1 MEEIHVGRQW
11 ETLSSF
17 FILKEEWKES
27 GGGML
32 ETSELEKRF
41 KGKIAVDG
49 VSLYL
54 DKGESVG
61 LLGPNGAGKSTTI
74 SIISSLMKPTSGD
87 VRLNGE
93 SIVKNPQNLRKVL
106 GVVPQ
111 EIALYEELS
120 AYENLK
126 FFGRIYK
133 LKGSRLETKIEEV
146 LEMVGLQERKKELI
160 RTFSGGMKRR
170 INIAAAL
177 LHDPQIVIMDEPTVG
192 IDPQSR
198 NHILDTVRLL
208 NREKGTTV
216 LYTSHYMEEVEQL
229 CSRMYIMDHGR
240 IIASGTHEELQRI
253 LTGEDTLLLQL
264 ASPSTS
270 LAEDLRGL
278 DPVRLVEETEN
289 GLKLIV
295 TKKSTILSQV
305 VQAAERHNVPIV
317 NIHVHTPS
325 LEDVFL
331 HLTGRKLR
339 D

>member
-1 MEEIHVGRQW
+1 
-11 ETLSSF
+11 
-17 FILKEEWKES
+17 
-27 GGGML
+27 ML
-32 ETSELEKRF
+32 ETVELRKVF
-41 KGKIAVDG
+41 KGKVVVDD
-49 VSLYL
+49 VSLFL
-54 DKGESVG
+54 DKGESIG
-61 LLGPNGAGKSTTI
+61 LIGPNGAGKSTTI
-74 SIISSLMKPTSGD
+74 SMISSLLRPTEGD
-87 VRLNGE
+87 VRLNGK
-93 SIVKNPQNLRKVL
+93 SIVKYPQEIRKVL

-126 FFGRIYK
+126 FFGLIYK
-133 LKGSRLETKIEEV
+133 LSGIKLESKIQEV
-146 LEMVGLQERKKELI
+146 LEIVGLRERQKDLI
-160 RTFSGGMKRR
+160 KTFSGGMKRR

-253 LTGEDTLLLQL
+253 LSGEDTLLIQLNAPSPGLIQELQAL
-264 ASPSTS
+264 
-270 LAEDLRGL
+270 E
-278 DPVRLVEETEN
+278 PVRLVEETEK

-295 TKKSTILSQV
+295 TKQSSILISV
-305 VQAAERHNVPIV
+305 VQAAERQKVQII

-331 HLTGRKLR
+331 HLTGRTLR